1 MPRVTANGLEL
12 EYETFGDPT
21 DPPMVLVMGLSAQMI
36 TWPEGFCNLLSEQG
50 YHVIRF
56 DNRDIG
62 LSTYLD
68 DLPRTD
74 LAAVMG
80 GDFTTA
86 PYRISDFAEDT
97 VGLLDGLGIR
107 KAHIVGA
114 SMGGMI
120 AQQVAIDHQDRVLS
134 LCSIMSTTGDRS
146 VGQGTQ
152 EALAML
158 LRPAAK
164 NRDEAIEGGV
174 LASRIIGSP
183 GYPASE
189 EELRAKSAA
198 AYDRAFHPA
207 GSLRQTAAVLA
218 SPDRTEGLRKVTVP
232 TMVIHGA
239 DDPLVN
245 VTGGEATA
253 TAIPGA
259 SLLIIPGMGHDVPT
273 PLWSKIVDAIVANAQ
288 KAD

>member
-1 MPRVTANGLEL
+1 MSRVSANGLEL

-21 DPPMVLVMGLSAQMI
+21 DLPIVLIMGLSAQM
-36 TWPEGFCNLLSEQG
+36 TNWPEGFCNLLAEQG

-68 DLPRTD
+68 DLPPVD
-74 LAAVMG
+74 LPAVMS
-80 GDFTTA
+80 GDFATA
-86 PYRISDFAEDT
+86 PYRLSDFAADT
-97 VGLLDGLGIR
+97 VGLLDALGIT

-120 AQQVAIDHQDRVLS
+120 AQQFAIEHPDRLRS
-134 LCSIMSTTGDRS
+134 LCSIMSTTGDRT
-146 VGQGTQ
+146 VGGGT
-152 EALAML
+152 EAAMAVL

-164 NRDEAIEGGV
+164 DRETAIENSIAGAKV
-174 LASRIIGSP
+174 IGSP
-183 GYPASE
+183 AYPASE
-189 EELRAKSAA
+189 EEVRAKATA

-207 GSLRQTAAVLA
+207 GVARQLAAVVS
-218 SPDRTEGLRKVTVP
+218 SPDRTEGLHKVTVP
-232 TMVIHGA
+232 TLVIHGA

-253 TAIPGA
+253 TAVPGA
-259 SLLIIPGMGHDVPT
+259 SLLVIPGMGHDLPT
-273 PLWSKIVDAIVANAQ
+273 QLWSTIADAIVANAQ
-288 KAD
+288 KGE

>member
-21 DPPMVLVMGLSAQMI
+21 DPPLILVMGLAAQMI
-36 TWPEGFCNLLSEQG
+36 TWPEGFCNLLAEQG
-50 YHVIRF
+50 YRVIRF

-68 DLPRTD
+68 DLPPTD

-80 GDFTTA
+80 GDFSTA
-86 PYRISDFAEDT
+86 HYLLSDFADDT
-97 VGLLDGLGIR
+97 VGLLDALGIH
-107 KAHIVGA
+107 KAHVVGA

-120 AQQVAIDHQDRVLS
+120 AQQIAIDHPDRVRS

-146 VGQGTQ
+146 VGQGTP
-152 EALAML
+152 EAMAML

-164 NRDEAIEGGV
+164 NRDEAIAGGV
-174 LASRIIGSP
+174 AASQVIGSP
-183 GYPASE
+183 GYPASG
-189 EELRAKSAA
+189 EELRAKAAA
-198 AYDRAFHPA
+198 AYDRAYHPA
-207 GSLRQTAAVLA
+207 GALRQTAAILA
-218 SPDRTEGLRKVTVP
+218 SPDRTEGLHKVAVP
-232 TMVIHGA
+232 TVVIHGA

-245 VTGGEATA
+245 VSGGEATA
-253 TAIPGA
+253 AAVPG
-259 SLLIIPGMGHDVPT
+259 STLLIVPGMGHDVPT
-273 PLWSKIVDAIVANAQ
+273 PLWSTIVDAITANAQ